1 MTEVRLLV
9 DAPNRFQLNVK
20 NFILNCALLLIL
32 TLSAHAQKAQFLP
45 RQIAVLRAGD
55 GSISL
60 RLKQARIF
68 VDQFDPTI
76 NNASPS
82 FTVAI
87 PTNGPNA
94 FFFNGHAATEGN
106 LTRSVDKSLL
116 VFTGYGTSLFL
127 SNGTP
132 STLDIPRG
140 FCTIDAA
147 GAARTTTYVGTSWS
161 GKMNPRGIATDGTNN
176 FWGCGSAYGTL
187 YFNSSNTLTPVQFSD
202 IESTRAVRIINNVL
216 YTTINHADGVP
227 VDKPAGIYRFVA
239 ASGTAA
245 PLPRDASVSLDVV
258 VPAPPSA
265 KGTVGFDIDPTGS
278 IAYMADTAAGIQKF
292 IKSGGTWK
300 LAYTFAIPQNI
311 PSAEKHAAGCFGLVT
326 DFSGPAPI
334 IYATTTEGYNGSV
347 NSNRVIRIVDTNAN
361 ATIATI
367 AQAGSTNVAFRGI
380 DFTPEVRSGA
390 ALRAEK

>member
-1 MTEVRLLV
+1 
-9 DAPNRFQLNVK
+9 VK
-20 NFILNCALLLIL
+20 NLILSCALVSIL
-32 TLSAHAQKAQFLP
+32 AVPAHAQKSQFLP
-45 RQIAVLRAGD
+45 RQLAVLRAGD
-55 GSISL
+55 GSIEL
-60 RLKQARIF
+60 RLKQSPIF
-68 VDQFDPTI
+68 IDQFDPMI
-76 NNASPS
+76 NNTSPS
-82 FTVAI
+82 FTAAI

-116 VFTGYGTSLFL
+116 VFTGYGTSLLL

-140 FCTIDAA
+140 FCTVDAS
-147 GAARTTTYVGTSWS
+147 GAVRTKTYAGTSWS

-187 YFNSSNTLTPVQFSD
+187 YFNSSNTPTPVQFSE
-202 IESTRAVRIINNVL
+202 IENTRAIRIINGVL
-216 YTTINHADGVP
+216 YATINRADGVP
-227 VDKPAGIYRFVA
+227 LDTPAGIYRFMA
-239 ASGTAA
+239 ASGAATA
-245 PLPRDASVSLDVV
+245 LPREASVTLDIV
-258 VPAPPSA
+258 VPAPSAA
-265 KGTVGFDIDPTGS
+265 KGTVGFDIDPTGT

-292 IKSGGTWK
+292 VKSGNAWK
-300 LAYTFAIPQNI
+300 MAYNFQIPQNI
-311 PSAEKHAAGCFGLVT
+311 PSSDNHAAGCFGLVT

-347 NSNRVIRIVDTNAN
+347 NSNRVVRIVDTNATAGV
-361 ATIATI
+361 ATIG
-367 AQAGSTNVAFRGI
+367 QAGSTNVVFRGI